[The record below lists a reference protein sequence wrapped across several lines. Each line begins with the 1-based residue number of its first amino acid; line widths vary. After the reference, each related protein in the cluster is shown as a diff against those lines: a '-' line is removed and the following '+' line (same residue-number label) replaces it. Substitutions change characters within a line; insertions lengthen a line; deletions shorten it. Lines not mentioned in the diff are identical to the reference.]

1 MTTENSLSFEIG
13 GIEIQP
19 GFYIDNYRYVR
30 PIGKGGM
37 ADVLLGQDPSNR
49 DVAIKV
55 LKANRFK
62 VGKKRFSREFRTLAK
77 MKHPNVIRVDSY
89 GDIHGHPYIAM
100 DYIEGTDLH
109 KTIRSFPVLSL
120 AERWKNVREILIDLV
135 RGLSHIHSHG
145 IVHRDLKPS
154 NILMDKLG
162 RCIITDFGIVKE
174 LNSDL
179 EVSTSLV
186 GTWAYASPEQI
197 SGQDLDHR
205 SDLYSLGIILYAM
218 LCGRRPFAANNMS
231 GYLKLH
237 QEQPP
242 RPPSTF
248 TPEVPTQLEE
258 ICLRL
263 LEKSPQDRF
272 QSAQEIL
279 KYLGEEEDDL
289 KKFQQIV
296 VEKIPFFQE
305 QICSQMLSI
314 IQNNLNH
321 VTLITGDD
329 GFGKSRVLTEFEK
342 KLSSMGL
349 PFKRLRAP
357 NKQAP
362 YETAI
367 QLAKYIAK
375 ESGILSLHSTIEIF
389 SKTTQKVETNLQHRL
404 FDETAFA
411 LRSLLE
417 ERPQIFLIDD
427 VNLCHE
433 SSYDFFLYLQHVT
446 MERLQLPL
454 FFFLTSNSIHHRFP
468 KVEKIFLK
476 ELSKEDI
483 VTLLKKLTPEQNDL
497 ELIAQKVLD
506 ETDGIPLFL
515 NAFIKQLVKEKILIS
530 LDGKYIWQ
538 KLPAQ
543 IVGQNFDIP
552 LSIRQLV
559 NRKFNSYSKEQIE
572 VLELLAVSDRPL
584 QIEIILEVLDWSEN
598 ELFDVLEF
606 LLKEKIISAQK
617 KNLTEYFELSRR
629 KFSEV
634 VYENLSAEKRIN
646 FHAQIADLLK
656 NNNPLPNLNILQQIG
671 EHYRC
676 ANQPGEAFIYLCQAG
691 IKLWERGLLSAALHN
706 IQLAHPLTKTAK
718 QNLSQNEFE
727 KARYNLLFVRS
738 ALAHNK
744 GEWVEAIKHL
754 KTQWRYAK
762 RLNDWNR
769 IAQTLLD
776 LGDVL
781 ARLGQTEEGKQKIT
795 HVLLESRKRHNI
807 RFQVEAYHHL
817 CAVAWMEGDLDK
829 GNELA
834 QKGLELLRDKDMSL
848 PRAKIL
854 LSMGA
859 VKAQQGQL
867 STACDHM
874 KEAAKI
880 LEYLTRKELLAIV
893 LCNLS
898 EVLIW
903 RGLWEE
909 AQENAH
915 TSSILSEESMHKS
928 GRAQAYLVLAMAEL
942 EMGFYS
948 KANQYARQANLLAHT
963 LLASDLIAL
972 SHYIL
977 AQVHLGLES
986 PEVSLKQLY
995 EAYHHVKEHDPEQ
1008 YKACIE
1014 LLMCITLLQL
1024 RQQSKATRLFAI
1036 AIKKINQLPPVRQC
1050 EAYYLIARYHLQC
1063 NEYQKMDHYIQLGD
1077 QLATQRAMWG
1087 WSLKLK
1093 ALSLQSPHK
1102 TEEKNTDFHLLFDKL
1117 CFDMEE
1123 EQQSLLLDHL
1133 QQAT

>member
-1 MTTENSLSFEIG
+1 MTTENPLSFEIG

-37 ADVLLGQDPSNR
+37 ADVLLGRDPSNR
-49 DVAIKV
+49 EVAIKV

-109 KTIRSFPVLSL
+109 KTIRSFTLLSL
-120 AERWKNVREILIDLV
+120 AARWQRVREILIDLA

-154 NILMDKLG
+154 NILIDKMG

-205 SDLYSLGIILYAM
+205 SDLYSLGVILYAM

-237 QEQPP
+237 QEKPP
-242 RPPSTF
+242 RSPSTF
-248 TPEVPTQLEE
+248 IPEIPTQLEE

-272 QSAQEIL
+272 QSAKEIL
-279 KYLGEEEDDL
+279 KDLGEEDEV
-289 KKFQQIV
+289 KKVQQIV

-314 IQNNLNH
+314 VQNNLNH
-321 VTLITGDD
+321 VTLLIGED
-329 GFGKSRVLTEFEK
+329 GFGKSRILTEFEK
-342 KLSSMGL
+342 KLHSLRL

-375 ESGILSLHSTIEIF
+375 ESGNLSLHTTIEIF

-427 VNLCHE
+427 INLCHE

-454 FFFLTSNSIHHRFP
+454 FIFVTSNNINHRFP
-468 KVEKIFLK
+468 KAEKIMLK
-476 ELSKEDI
+476 ELREENILS
-483 VTLLKKLTPEQNDL
+483 LLKTLTPKQKDL
-497 ELIAQKVLD
+497 HLIARKVFQ

-515 NAFIKQLVKEKILIS
+515 NAFIKQLVKEKVLIRAE
-530 LDGKYIWQ
+530 GKYFWQ
-538 KLPAQ
+538 KSPAL
-543 IVGQNFDIP
+543 IVEQNFDIP
-552 LSIRQLV
+552 HSIRQLV
-559 NRKFNSYSKEQIE
+559 KRKITNYSNDQMEL
-572 VLELLAVSDRPL
+572 LELLAVSDRPL
-584 QIEIILEVLDWSEN
+584 EVGIILEVLGWPEN
-598 ELFDVLEF
+598 KLFDILEF
-606 LLKEKIISAQK
+606 LLGDKIISAQK

-634 VYENLSAEKRIN
+634 VYENLAAEKRRHLH
-646 FHAQIADLLK
+646 FEIAEHLK
-656 NNNPLPNLNILQQIG
+656 DNHPLPNLSILQQIG

-676 ANQPGEAFIYLCQAG
+676 ANHTGEAFKYLCQAG

-706 IQLAHPLTKTAK
+706 IQLAQPLTKSAK
-718 QNLSQNEFE
+718 QNLSLNEFE

-744 GEWVEAIKHL
+744 GEWSEAIKHL

-762 RLNDWNR
+762 RLDDWSR
-769 IAQTLLD
+769 IAQTQLD

-781 ARLGQTEEGKQKIT
+781 SRLGEIEEGKEKIT
-795 HVLLESRKRHNI
+795 NVLLEGRKRHNI
-807 RFQVEAYHHL
+807 AFQVEAYHHL
-817 CAVAWMEGDLDK
+817 CAVAWMEGDLEK

-834 QKGLELLRDKDMSL
+834 QKGLDLLKDKDMSL

-859 VKAQQGQL
+859 VKAHQGQL
-867 STACDHM
+867 SAACDHM

-909 AQENAH
+909 AHENAQ
-915 TSSILSEESMHKS
+915 TSNILSEESMHKS
-928 GRAQAYLVLAMAEL
+928 GQTQAYLVLAMAEL

-948 KANQYARQANLLAHT
+948 KANQYARQANMLAHT
-963 LLASDLIAL
+963 LLASDLIAI

-977 AQVHLGLES
+977 AQVHLGLEN
-986 PEVSLKQLY
+986 PESSLKQLY
-995 EAYHHVKEHDPEQ
+995 ESYHHVKEHDPEQ
-1008 YKACIE
+1008 YKPCIE
-1014 LLMCITLLQL
+1014 LLMCLSLLQL
-1024 RQQSKATRLFAI
+1024 KLPNQAKRLFSMAF
-1036 AIKKINQLPPVRQC
+1036 KQVEQLPPVRKC
-1050 EAYYLIARYHLQC
+1050 EAYYLIARHYLYIK
-1063 NEYQKMDHYIQLGD
+1063 EYEKMDHYTRLGD

-1093 ALSLQSPHK
+1093 ALSLHSPYQ
-1102 TEEKNTDFHLLFDKL
+1102 TEEKNNDFHLLFDKL
-1117 CFDMEE
+1117 CFNMEE

-1133 QQAT
+1133 QQVT